1 MVSFSRI
8 ILSVVVK
15 YAFDVL
21 FVFKQNADDRSRLF
35 ALSENGEAA
44 MLDVFLERQ
53 GPAFNVNLRND
64 EGETALHVAARHGKA
79 QSCKILLRR
88 GAELVPDA
96 HGKTAYDLAFL
107 NGHTFCASML
117 RAKIDAGSLS
127 SRSSAP
133 VSSNSSNPQPANYA
147 SVSQINAFAPQSGSL
162 QEPPLQ
168 DGQEA
173 IETRRTG
180 FVDDLPRPDA
190 PRESS
195 RSLAK
200 TMTVRA
206 LYNYKAADEIPFPP
220 DERPEFSL
228 FKGEQLE
235 IVHMREDGWCI
246 VRRSGS
252 VQNLEYC
259 AYNNVSLMFL
269 PILTIQPA
277 VILSCSLLK
286 ALRPLRVRC
295 REWLVATR
303 RKPMPSCDVGILDSL
318 VSLTILMPVPVMRG
332 LLPETT

>member
-1 MVSFSRI
+1 M
-8 ILSVVVK
+8 K

-21 FVFKQNADDRSRLF
+21 CVFEQNADDRSRLF

-96 HGKTAYDLAFL
+96 HGKTAYDLAFS

-117 RAKIDAGSLS
+117 RAKIDGGSLS

-133 VSSNSSNPQPANYA
+133 VSSNSNIPQPANYS
-147 SVSQINAFAPQSGSL
+147 SVSQINALAPRQSGSL
-162 QEPPLQ
+162 QGPPLQ
-168 DGQEA
+168 DGQEDL
-173 IETRRTG
+173 EKRHTG

-190 PRESS
+190 PIESS
-195 RSLAK
+195 RSLTK

-220 DERPEFSL
+220 DKRPEFSL

-246 VRRSGS
+246 VRRSG
-252 VQNLEYC
+252 
-259 AYNNVSLMFL
+259 
-269 PILTIQPA
+269 
-277 VILSCSLLK
+277 
-286 ALRPLRVRC
+286 
-295 REWLVATR
+295 
-303 RKPMPSCDVGILDSL
+303 
-318 VSLTILMPVPVMRG
+318 
-332 LLPETT
+332 